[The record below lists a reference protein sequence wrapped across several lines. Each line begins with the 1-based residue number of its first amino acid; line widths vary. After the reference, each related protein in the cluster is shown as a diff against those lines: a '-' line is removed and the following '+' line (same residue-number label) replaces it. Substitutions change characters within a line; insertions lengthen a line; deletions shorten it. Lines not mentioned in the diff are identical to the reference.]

1 MSRNRT
7 EYQRQYRA
15 KNRDKL
21 IATSAAWRL
30 NNMER
35 CNEAQ
40 KRYYDSNKDKVLAY
54 QAAYR
59 LANPDKIKQYIREAP
74 EKKWRKFVR
83 EIMNDTGNKHEKHLG
98 QLP

>member
-21 IATSAAWRL
+21 IKASAAWRQRNL
-30 NNMER
+30 ER

-40 KRYYDSNKDKVLAY
+40 KRYYDSNKDKIRAY
-54 QAAYR
+54 QAVWR
-59 LANPDKIKQYIREAP
+59 LANPDKISGYIKNAP
-74 EKKWRKFVR
+74 EKRWRKFVR
-83 EIMNDTGNKHEKHLG
+83 EILNDTHEKHLG